1 MGNIATYSAPGKGT
15 VTYTY
20 DNQGQLLSAAGDTTY
35 TYTYDGA
42 GNILTANGHTYTYGD
57 ATWKDLLT
65 AFDGNSISYD
75 AIGNPTSYYNGTRW
89 TMSWTNGRSLATA
102 SDGTNSLSFAYDA
115 GGLRTSKTVNGTT
128 YRYYYASG
136 KLMRMT
142 WGTNTIDFFYDA
154 NGTPYAMKYNGTVY
168 YYVTNLQGD
177 VMYIMDANQN
187 GVASYEYDPYGKVI
201 SAMGILSDVNPLR
214 YRGYVYD
221 QETGFYYLQSRY
233 YDPTIGRFLNTDAFI
248 STTCEILGYDLFT
261 YCHNNPTILAD
272 NTGYFSSV
280 ALGISLGRGIVEG
293 ILSSFLA
300 GYGASNLSSATSDG
314 WFSAVK
320 STFLSAPVVFVKAS
334 EYSTPYSASQAIS
347 RKAERTYSVY
357 LLKDEKGIVRYVG
370 RVTDD
375 GFKQRIA
382 YHERTK
388 GLTLYYEVHG
398 LDWPTARGLE
408 EIAMIECH
416 TINPSNPVSNQIHG
430 VGINNSNGEIYFNGV
445 MDYLQNRAEED
456 LLNLISW

>member
-1 MGNIATYSAPGKGT
+1 MLITCDGQAI
-15 VTYTY
+15 TY
-20 DNQGQLLSAAGDTTY
+20 DS
-35 TYTYDGA
+35 
-42 GNILTANGHTYTYGD
+42 
-57 ATWKDLLT
+57 
-65 AFDGNSISYD
+65 
-75 AIGNPTSYYNGTRW
+75 IGNPTSYYNGTRW

-115 GGLRTSKTVNGTT
+115 NGLRTSKTVKGTT
-128 YRYYYASG
+128 YRYYYAGG